1 MKKFKKLVAMGL
13 CLTMCT
19 GLLAGCGGNKAEEQ
33 QAEVPAEKQTLNVMA
48 MTGPTGIGM
57 VKLISDDEAG
67 TTAVDYNIA
76 LVGAADEVSGKIVT
90 GEVDI
95 AAVPCNL
102 ASVLYNKTEGNV
114 EVAAINVLGVL
125 YILEGNGGQ
134 EIQSVADLKGKTII
148 STGKGTTPE
157 YSLNYILQQNG
168 LDPEKDV
175 TIEYKS
181 EAAEVATL
189 LASGEAA
196 VAMLP
201 QPMVTTVLAKSDQ
214 VRVALDITEE
224 WSKVNAE
231 DGTGMVTGTIIVR
244 KDVLA
249 EKPEA
254 VATFMEEYAQSVAFV
269 NENVEEAAKLVE
281 ASGIIPSAAVAQ
293 KAIPNCNIVCVTGED
308 MKKSVAAYLDVLYQA
323 NPKAVGGTLPADDF
337 YYLP

>member
-1 MKKFKKLVAMGL
+1 MGL
-13 CLTMCT
+13 CLTMCA
-19 GLLAGCGGNKAEEQ
+19 GLLAGCGGNKTEEQ
-33 QAEVPAEKQTLNVMA
+33 PAAPVEKQTLNVMA

-57 VKLISDDEAG
+57 VKLMSDDEAG

-102 ASVLYNKTEGNV
+102 ASVLYNKTEGKV

-134 EIQSVADLKGKTII
+134 EIQSVADLKGKTIV

-157 YSLNYILQQNG
+157 YSLNYILKQNG

-181 EAAEVATL
+181 EAAEVSTL
-189 LASGEAA
+189 LASGEAT

-201 QPMVTTVLAKSDQ
+201 QPMVTTVLAKNDQ

-231 DGTGMVTGTIIVR
+231 NGTGMVTGTIIVR

-254 VATFMEEYAQSVAFV
+254 VATFMEEYAKSVAFV

-281 ASGIIPSAAVAQ
+281 AAGIIPSAAVAQ

-308 MKKSVAAYLDVLYQA
+308 MKKSVSAYLEVLHQA
-323 NPKAVGGTLPADDF
+323 NPASVGGKLPADDF